1 MWNNVYALLLKLT
14 PYCLPFKKKKMKSLL
29 EQKLC
34 VKQLLREIRETIN
47 CTSLWWY
54 ENLDDGGN
62 LWLSLYFFLVKN
74 VPNWREKSIWTN
86 PQTEVWATSKRP
98 QALVGLSR
106 GVRWHQL
113 LHDQQLGEVGVF
125 LQCNY
130 LLHLKPCICNNW
142 YLEDLLTVW
151 LLATPL

>member
-1 MWNNVYALLLKLT
+1 
-14 PYCLPFKKKKMKSLL
+14 MKSLL

-74 VPNWREKSIWTN
+74 VPN
-86 PQTEVWATSKRP
+86 
-98 QALVGLSR
+98 
-106 GVRWHQL
+106 
-113 LHDQQLGEVGVF
+113 
-125 LQCNY
+125 
-130 LLHLKPCICNNW
+130 
-142 YLEDLLTVW
+142 
-151 LLATPL
+151 